1 MDIQNLSNKY
11 PSNNIE
17 NLYKFSSNEFPKST
31 MDDMYS
37 RYSTRFETKNK
48 SDSNTIIKKQVTFN
62 KNVTVINIQSYK
74 KEMKKNHY
82 KNDSNI
88 FDDEINSDDRM
99 KCVNCNIF

>member
-17 NLYKFSSNEFPKST
+17 NFYKFSSNGFPKST

-74 KEMKKNHY
+74 KEMKKNFY
-82 KNDSNI
+82 RNQPGI
-88 FDDEINSDDRM
+88 FNEEFIKENKM
-99 KCVNCNIF
+99 K